1 MMSAHV
7 QQAHLVPKAFPANLV
22 KLDLQGP
29 MAFLAN
35 VVSQVLLV
43 WQGMKALLVHQGL
56 QVKMVRSAKPELM
69 ALQAK
74 KGTQEHLE
82 KQVNQVLP
90 GL

>member
-1 MMSAHV
+1 
-7 QQAHLVPKAFPANLV
+7 
-22 KLDLQGP
+22 
-29 MAFLAN
+29 
-35 VVSQVLLV
+35 
-43 WQGMKALLVHQGL
+43 MKALLVHQGL